1 MSMSSGGGGSS
12 SSAQPNINVTPLI
25 DILLVLLIIF
35 MVITPLK
42 PARFKTLVPEKSD
55 ELQAEA
61 KQSPRTLT
69 VGVTKDMKVTLMR
82 GADKIAEA
90 SVNDTAPLS
99 STLAKEFADR
109 RARSDWKLGFEN
121 RPELSADD
129 RIEKTVF
136 VKAPQSLK
144 YGEVVK
150 VIDAIKSAGA
160 NPVGLQTELLEP

>member
-1 MSMSSGGGGSS
+1 MGMSAGSS
-12 SSAQPNINVTPLI
+12 AEPNINVTPFI

-55 ELQAEA
+55 EINEA
-61 KQSPRTLT
+61 AKVSPRTLSIT
-69 VGVTKDMKVTLMR
+69 VKKDMTVELIR
-82 GADKIAEA
+82 GADKVSEA
-90 SVNDTAPLS
+90 SVNDMGNIATF
-99 STLAKEFADR
+99 LANEFRSRKEGGVW
-109 RARSDWKLGFEN
+109 RAGYEN
-121 RPELSADD
+121 RPEVPADD

-136 VKAPQSLK
+136 IKAPQSFK

-150 VIDAIKSAGA
+150 VIDAVKGAGA